1 MTIVSIT
8 PPIRDACRQE
18 LIKVC
23 QGTKVY
29 AEQLE
34 LCIWQWSQNQIPKI
48 KPGKDS
54 KSASS
59 SSSSSSLPASVN
71 SNILYEMKFK
81 QLIHNLNFNCQYLL
95 DRYAPDMLVWLD
107 DTSLACSTRFEHLRE
122 ETTQRARKLQEIMT
136 SLGDLPMPAVP
147 GLPDKATFLRCRKCN
162 STDVQFNQ
170 KQISSGDEGMTSFVT
185 CKNCGQ
191 KWKMS

>member
-1 MTIVSIT
+1 MTVVSIT
-8 PPIRDACRQE
+8 PAIRDVCRQE
-18 LIKVC
+18 LVGKC
-23 QGTKVY
+23 PENALY

-34 LCIWQWSQNQIPKI
+34 GCIWQWSQNQIPKI
-48 KPGKDS
+48 KPGKES
-54 KSASS
+54 KASTAS
-59 SSSSSSLPASVN
+59 TASVN
-71 SNILYEMKFK
+71 SNMLYEMKFK
-81 QLIHNLNFNCQYLL
+81 QLVHNLQLNAGHLL
-95 DRYAPDMLVWLD
+95 ARYAPDMLVWLD
-107 DTSLACSTRFEHLRE
+107 DTALACTTRFEHLRE
-122 ETTQRARKLQEIMT
+122 ETTQRARKLQEILT
-136 SLGDLPMPAVP
+136 SMDDLPLPAVP

>member
-8 PPIRDACRQE
+8 PAIRDVCRQE
-18 LIKVC
+18 LVRNCPNKE
-23 QGTKVY
+23 VY
-29 AEQLE
+29 AQQLE
-34 LCIWQWSQNQIPKI
+34 ACIWQWSQNQIPKI
-48 KPGKDS
+48 IKSGKEG
-54 KSASS
+54 KTTAAAT
-59 SSSSSSLPASVN
+59 ASVN
-71 SNILYEMKFK
+71 SNVMYEMKFK
-81 QLIHNLNFNCQYLL
+81 QLVHNLQLNAAYLL

-107 DTSLACSTRFEHLRE
+107 DTALACTTRFEHLRE

-136 SLGDLPMPAVP
+136 SMEDLPLPAVP

>member
-1 MTIVSIT
+1 MTILSIT

-18 LIKVC
+18 LFRVC
-23 QGTKVY
+23 QNAKVY

-34 LCIWQWSQNQIPKI
+34 LCIWQWSQNQIPQV
-48 KPGKDS
+48 KPSAPSKGDKSRATSDS
-54 KSASS
+54 H
-59 SSSSSSLPASVN
+59 V
-71 SNILYEMKFK
+71 LYEMKFK
-81 QLIHNLNFNCQYLL
+81 QLIHNLESNWEHLH
-95 DRYAPDMLVWLD
+95 DRYAPDMLIWLD
-107 DTSLACSTRFEHLRE
+107 DTSLARTTRFEHLRE
-122 ETTQRARKLQEIMT
+122 ETTQRARKLNEIMT